1 MLVVGQILIF
11 VPYFPLFFVVN
22 AKINDEEV
30 SRGVQSQ
37 PFMPH
42 LLAQGIS
49 PLAGGA
55 NHMPAG
61 AQGCIFGI
69 NSLHTGA
76 GNNTQFVTAPA
87 NGGNVAQAMLNSPP
101 VINQGTVVHTSSCT
115 YKDCGMGLMEA
126 CKRLYCVIGC
136 HTRMNDNST

>member
-1 MLVVGQILIF
+1 MLIIGQILIF
-11 VPYFPLFFVVN
+11 VPYFPFFGVN
-22 AKINDEEV
+22 MNINNEEV
-30 SRGVQSQ
+30 SQGVQSQ
-37 PFMPH
+37 PIMQQ

-49 PLAGGA
+49 QLAGGA

-87 NGGNVAQAMLNSPP
+87 GRGNVVQAMLNSPP

-126 CKRLYCVIGC
+126 RKRLYCVIGC
-136 HTRMNDNST
+136 HTRMNNDST

>member
-1 MLVVGQILIF
+1 
-11 VPYFPLFFVVN
+11 
-22 AKINDEEV
+22 
-30 SRGVQSQ
+30 
-37 PFMPH
+37 
-42 LLAQGIS
+42 
-49 PLAGGA
+49 
-55 NHMPAG
+55 MPAG

-115 YKDCGMGLMEA
+115 YKDCGMGHREA
-126 CKRLYCVIGC
+126 YKCLYWFICC
-136 HTRMNDNST
+136 HTRMNNNSTKSDRNYIVLVMKK